1 MAVTTVRELAEQTKM
16 PVERL
21 LAQLG
26 EAGVK
31 VANADAPISTDEK
44 NQWLEHLQGKPK
56 RGSLGLGGSKKIS
69 LKRKEQSELKV
80 AGQRGARSK
89 TIAVEV
95 RKKRT
100 FVKPEEAEEAPVE
113 EIVEETTETTVVEE
127 VPVADQPAPVA
138 ADVPPE
144 ETPAPEVD
152 EPQAAEQPAQEPEPE
167 PEAAQPAT
175 AAPAEVAATEPEEA
189 PTEELAEPEPEAV
202 SEPEPEVAA
211 TEEAP
216 AAEPEPEE
224 KPATQTAKADK
235 PAGEPEHLR
244 TEISDLRRRVLEN
257 LRRAQEQE
265 GELNRSREERE
276 KTERE
281 AREKEQRK
289 KVRRKGKSQQLHV
302 AEGKRGKRRKKGGGS
317 RTTVKVDTAHGF
329 ERPTAPVV
337 RDVEVPDA
345 ISVGDLAQRMA
356 VKASEVI
363 KAMMGMGQMATINE
377 SLDQDTAQLVVEEM
391 GHKAIP
397 VGAKDDEE
405 NLLKEVRDVDVDA
418 LEQEPRSPVV
428 TIMGH
433 VDHGKTTLLDYIRKA
448 RVAAGEAGGITQHI
462 GAYQVQADSG
472 LVTFL
477 DTPGHA
483 AFTAMR
489 ARGAAVTD
497 IVILVV
503 AGDDGVMPQTE
514 EAVHHARAGNVPLV
528 VAITKAD
535 RENSDIDRVKN
546 ELAKLDLIPEEW
558 GGDTQFIPVSGITG
572 QGIPDLLEALVLHA
586 ELLEL
591 KAPNTGPAEGVV
603 IESSLERGRGP
614 VATVLVRSGTLNK
627 GDVILAGQYFGRVRA
642 MFDED
647 GKPVKQA
654 GPSRPVQVLGLNGTP
669 EAGDDAIA
677 VTDERKAKDLAG
689 VRESKARDA
698 RSKARDRRMS
708 DWATNMAGADK
719 RELPVLLKCDVRG
732 SAEALAE
739 SLVKMSNEEVEIKVV
754 ANGVGGISES
764 DVDLANASNAMII
777 GFNTRAD
784 SVARRKAQE
793 AGLELRYYSVIYDV
807 INDVRDAASGLLG
820 SDTAENIVGVAMVRE
835 VFRSSAF
842 GAVAGCLVEEGTVKR
857 GLPIRVLR
865 DNVVIYEGELESLRR
880 HKDDVQKVEA
890 GTECGIAVKNYDDVR
905 DNDRIEVFERV
916 EVQRTLEADA

>member
-1 MAVTTVRELAEQTKM
+1 MAVTSVRELAEQTKM

-26 EAGVK
+26 EAGV
-31 VANADAPISTDEK
+31 VVADADAQISDDEK
-44 NQWLEHLQGKPK
+44 KQWLEHLQGKPK
-56 RGSLGLGGSKKIS
+56 GGSLGLGGSKKIS

-100 FVKPEEAEEAPVE
+100 FVKPEDQVEELPEAPVAEVAVVEPLVAEAPVE
-113 EIVEETTETTVVEE
+113 QAPVEE
-127 VPVADQPAPVA
+127 VVQPPVAETVA
-138 ADVPPE
+138 VEEVVETETVAKTEDVAE
-144 ETPAPEVD
+144 PAPEVIAVAD
-152 EPQAAEQPAQEPEPE
+152 AAIEEPVAEPV
-167 PEAAQPAT
+167 
-175 AAPAEVAATEPEEA
+175 AEVVVA
-189 PTEELAEPEPEAV
+189 
-202 SEPEPEVAA
+202 EPEPEVAEKEVA
-211 TEEAP
+211 VVEEPKAEPAVAAKPAAP
-216 AAEPEPEE
+216 AEADRSSAEP
-224 KPATQTAKADK
+224 A
-235 PAGEPEHLR
+235 HLR

-265 GELNRSREERE
+265 GDLAKSREEKE
-276 KTERE
+276 KLERE

-289 KVRRKGKSQQLHV
+289 KVRRKGKSEQLHV
-302 AEGKRGKRRKKGGGS
+302 ADGKRGKRRKKGGGSS

-329 ERPTAPVV
+329 ERPTAPVIH
-337 RDVEVPDA
+337 DVEIPDS
-345 ISVGDLAQRMA
+345 ISIAELAQKMA
-356 VKASEVI
+356 VKASDLI
-363 KAMMGMGQMATINE
+363 KVLMGMGMMSTINE

-397 VGAKDDEE
+397 VGAKDEEE
-405 NLLKEVRDVDVDA
+405 NLLKKVRKVDVDSLDA
-418 LEQEPRSPVV
+418 ELRPPVV

-462 GAYQVQADSG
+462 GAYQVPAESG
-472 LVTFL
+472 VVTFL

-497 IVILVV
+497 VVILVV
-503 AGDDGVMPQTE
+503 ASDDGVMPQTE
-514 EAVHHARAGNVPLV
+514 EAVKHARAANVPLV
-528 VAITKAD
+528 VAMTKAD
-535 RENSDIDRVKN
+535 RENADLDKVKN
-546 ELAKLDLIPEEW
+546 DLSKLELIPEEW

-572 QGIPDLLEALVLHA
+572 MGVPELLEALVLHA

-591 KAPNTGPAEGVV
+591 KAPKTGPAEGVV

-614 VATVLVRSGTLNK
+614 VATVLVRSGTLRK

-647 GKPVKQA
+647 GKPVKEA
-654 GPSRPVQVLGLNGTP
+654 GPSCPVQVLGLNGTP

-677 VTDERKAKDLAG
+677 VTDERKAKELASM
-689 VRESKARDA
+689 RETRARDA
-698 RSKARDRRMS
+698 RSKARDRRTS
-708 DWATNMAGADK
+708 DWASTMGKPNK
-719 RELPVLLKCDVRG
+719 SELAVLLKCDVRG
-732 SAEALAE
+732 SAEALSDA
-739 SLVKMSNEEVEIKVV
+739 LTKMSNDEIEIKVV
-754 ANGVGGISES
+754 SNGVGGISES
-764 DVDLANASNAMII
+764 DVDLASASNAMII

-784 SVARRKAQE
+784 TVARRKAQE

-807 INDVRDAASGLLG
+807 INDVHAAASGMLG
-820 SDTAENIVGVAMVRE
+820 SDTAENIVGVAMVRN

-842 GAVAGCLVEEGTVKR
+842 GSVAGCLVEEGTVRR

-880 HKDDVQKVEA
+880 HKDDVNKVES
-890 GTECGIAVKNYDDVR
+890 GTECGIGVKDYDDVR

-916 EVQRTLEADA
+916 EVKRTLDAAI

>member
-26 EAGVK
+26 DAGVN
-31 VANADAPISTDEK
+31 VADADAPISADEK
-44 NQWLEHLQGKPK
+44 KQWLEHLQGKPK
-56 RGSLGLGGSKKIS
+56 KGSLGLGGSKKIS
-69 LKRKEQSELKV
+69 LKRKEQTELKV
-80 AGQRGARSK
+80 AGARGARAK
-89 TIAVEV
+89 TINVEV

-100 FVKPEEAEEAPVE
+100 IVRPEADEPLEEVIESVETEEDVVEVTAAEPVAEAAPEPEAKAD
-113 EIVEETTETTVVEE
+113 TVEE
-127 VPVADQPAPVA
+127 VVAEAPPAAEVE
-138 ADVPPE
+138 PE
-144 ETPAPEVD
+144 PEVEVAPEPEL
-152 EPQAAEQPAQEPEPE
+152 EPEVEVAPEPEPE
-167 PEAAQPAT
+167 PE
-175 AAPAEVAATEPEEA
+175 PE
-189 PTEELAEPEPEAV
+189 
-202 SEPEPEVAA
+202 
-211 TEEAP
+211 P
-216 AAEPEPEE
+216 AAEPEPKAEPE
-224 KPATQTAKADK
+224 PVEAPVAEAPAAEAPSKPE
-235 PAGEPEHLR
+235 PAAAASGERDSAEPEHLR

-265 GELNRSREERE
+265 GDLARSREERE
-276 KTERE
+276 KAERE
-281 AREKEQRK
+281 AREKEARK
-289 KVRRKGKSQQLHV
+289 KTRRKGKTEQLHV
-302 AEGKRGKRRKKGGGS
+302 AENKRGKRRKKGATGG
-317 RTTVKVDTAHGF
+317 RGAVKVDTQHGF
-329 ERPTAPVV
+329 ERPTAPVI
-337 RDVEVPDA
+337 RDVEIPDS
-345 ISVGDLAQRMA
+345 ITVGDLAQRMA
-356 VKASEVI
+356 VKASELI
-363 KAMMGMGQMATINE
+363 KILMGMGMMSTINE

-397 VGAKDDEE
+397 VGAKDEEE
-405 NLLKEVRDVDVDA
+405 NLLKEVREVDVDA
-418 LEQEPRSPVV
+418 LDSESRPPVV

-503 AGDDGVMPQTE
+503 AADDGVMPQTE
-514 EAVHHARAGNVPLV
+514 EAVQHARAGNVPIV
-528 VAITKAD
+528 VAITKSDKENAD
-535 RENSDIDRVKN
+535 PDRVKN
-546 ELAKLDLIPEEW
+546 ELAKLELIPEDW
-558 GGDTQFIPVSGITG
+558 GGDTQFIPVSGMTG
-572 QGIPDLLEALVLHA
+572 QGVDELLEALVLQS
-586 ELLEL
+586 EILEL
-591 KAPNTGPAEGVV
+591 KAPKTGPAAGVV

-614 VATVLVRSGTLNK
+614 VATVLVRTGTLHK
-627 GDVILAGQYFGRVRA
+627 GDVVLAGQHFGRVRA

-647 GKPVKQA
+647 GKPVKEA
-654 GPSRPVQVLGLNGTP
+654 GPSCPVQVLGLSGTP

-677 VTDERKAKDLAG
+677 VTDERKAKELAS
-689 VRESKARDA
+689 VREAKARDA
-698 RSKARDRRMS
+698 RAKARDRRLG
-708 DWATNMAGADK
+708 DWASSMGDDK

-732 SAEALAE
+732 SAEALADA
-739 SLVKMSNEEVEIKVV
+739 LVKMSNDEVEIKVV

-764 DVDLANASNAMII
+764 DVDLATASKAMII

-784 SVARRKAQE
+784 GVARRKAQE

-820 SDTAENIVGVAMVRE
+820 TDTAEKIVGVAAVRS

-842 GAVAGCLVEEGTVKR
+842 GAVAGCLVEEGTVRR

-880 HKDDVQKVEA
+880 HKDDVNKVEA

-905 DNDRIEVFERV
+905 ENDRIEVYERV
-916 EVQRTLEADA
+916 EVQRTLEAAD